1 MPKEVVALQI
11 GLKGQDEAISK
22 LKSLDELVKA
32 LNNKK
37 IVLDVDTSS
46 VQAFS
51 KEVQK
56 SIQLANQNMNAQAR
70 LLKQKNQE
78 LSVQEKLQVALA
90 KQAEAQAKV
99 SIQAEKTK
107 QEAEKTAQ
115 AQAKVA
121 AEAQKTAQ
129 AQVKA
134 YEEAEKTKQ
143 QIEKTAQAQAKV
155 VQEAEK
161 TKQQAEK
168 TAQAEAKV
176 AAEAQ
181 KTATVEEKRKLLA
194 EQMSAKY
201 EQAAMS
207 ADSLSKA
214 EQAGTDTTEQKA
226 QAVDDLSDKY
236 EQAAQS
242 AKELSEIEKKLG
254 KETGQ
259 KLDLDTQL
267 STEGFKDYLKNTEDI
282 KDATVAATKSVNVG
296 QTAFQQFSVSVKTA
310 SGDFQNFTYSVDTG
324 TGAVYKM
331 DNGMSSMD
339 KTASKLSKGIG
350 NLLKQFAEWA
360 VVATLFYGP
369 IQAFQDAVEEL
380 KKVDAELVNIQKV
393 MGATASEMDQLSDRA
408 FEVGSALGVAAS
420 DYLASVNKWAQA
432 GYDSLSADLGELSVK
447 TQKVGDV
454 QEETAN
460 QFLLSV
466 DAAYKYKGN
475 IEQLTKVLD
484 GANEIS
490 NNYATSVEKL
500 AGGMGIVSSLAAQA
514 GMEVQETMAA
524 IGTITAVTQ
533 ESGNSAARALRA
545 LILNIQGNVTSAIDE
560 ETGERWD
567 EEDIAKTAAALQDL
581 GVATTEYKNGL
592 VSLRNPME
600 VIGDLSQKYRDGLIS
615 EIDLQEVVSALGG
628 KTRSNQLQALISNFD
643 TYEKMLDTYKE
654 SVGSADRE
662 LDIYLNSWEAKANRL
677 QNQWVELADSMKAS
691 EISKGILDVGNAILS
706 FANADFTPIE
716 KWSDVFSDLSD
727 GKISSGLLA
736 TNDAL
741 LESAG
746 AISKLVIQI
755 VAITAAMV
763 AFKAAAGGIGATD
776 TGKAFVSGAKGTIS
790 DIAKEFKKVPAAA
803 SAAKAGITGVSG
815 ALAGAKAGAS
825 AFGSATVA
833 AFGPVAVVIG
843 AVTIGILAFKA
854 AVDNFVANDRFAKK
868 MQEASDALEETNN
881 KVDSLNAELQ
891 TTKDR
896 INELNS
902 KGALTLVEQG
912 ELEQLKIANSLLE
925 SQLEIEK
932 EIQKTRAAS
941 ALEAAKNAVNNG
953 GFTGDQDAL
962 FSGQENIIKK
972 LATGYA
978 SILSGPVA
986 ALGLNYLAD
995 KSYKR
1000 DWEEQLEALDEE
1012 MKKAVEENNEKRIE
1026 DLADL
1031 QADMME
1037 QLQQEL
1043 SSLDVESMM
1052 AADPEAFQ
1060 EVLSNYQDL
1069 QFRLQAITNPLEAV
1083 ATRLEQFEDSLDPES
1098 LEIYNQALK
1107 DFAADG
1113 KVTAQEV
1120 QKLADLFPTIKT
1132 LIDSGLVTWD
1142 DLASHFTSVANG
1154 ANDAAGELENFSA
1167 QESQSEEEAK
1177 TLAESLSELQ
1187 GKVSELTSAQEALA
1201 TNGKLGLDQVIS
1213 LMEAFPDLEDAL
1225 AGYLA
1230 KVIDE
1235 TQLREI
1241 LNQKYQE
1248 ETNNYKKLIIEKMKS
1263 SEAFYKS
1270 VILGNSEVVK
1280 KLYELGL
1287 TDLENYKTIE
1297 ELKEAAAELAQ
1308 KNMLKVAGEG
1318 SKERVRIYGQEAKA
1332 YLNLYDKMSNS
1343 KPWTTSGQKTTLL
1356 GSAVQQAQDFADR
1369 VSGTP
1374 TTSGGGTSNSAAA
1387 AQSVVNSV
1395 LNSIDSIIGDALNN
1409 LSFDLDFSSGSSYKG
1424 GSSGSTSSGNTS
1436 TGTVKSWYETEKERL
1451 DELVTGAKNTNQ
1463 LLQKTS
1469 ADSAQEQI
1477 KNLQAVQAE
1486 IHKVAD
1492 AARDSHGYT
1501 NASKEV
1507 KELQLLWHSVGEEI
1521 EKVYQSMSD
1530 DLLSK
1535 QSAQEWSID
1544 VFKTNRENSKRSMEE
1559 ISADNAKIVAQYKDM
1574 QAELHDLAEYYRSL
1588 GYSDTDELVRNLSDK
1603 WREYQEEIE
1612 SVYDSLSQAF
1622 EDYIAESDQQ
1632 IKALERTT
1640 GTAGQ
1645 QMELY
1650 TKRIEE
1656 ARKAIAE
1663 LEKTNGGG
1671 INDERIWAIQDQI
1684 WSDEDSKKE
1693 IQEGL
1698 WDELVNAVDK
1708 EFDKRQDEIDAAQG
1722 KLDEFNQKVADLD
1735 KELQEII
1742 EPLQDEIEEWKGE
1755 LEDALDDPAL
1765 RFFNES
1771 LRGAGMSIT
1780 EAIERYTEAIEE
1792 EKDALEKA
1800 TDPLRKQI
1808 EGYYI
1813 VKPDGTIGGYV
1824 PGLEDARDDW
1834 QELLDKENER
1844 WEKEQEQ
1851 HDEDQALAKKQLA
1864 LTEAIKNLEQAQLDL
1879 ETAKNERTVYTL
1891 KDGVWAWRADE
1902 SAIKDAEE
1910 ALEDA
1915 EQAKED
1921 AQDELDWFKLEQAH
1935 NKLANFYK
1943 EQVELEQDKIDE
1955 LNKQIEALERESEA
1969 RQDYLNDQL
1978 DLWEDEKEAWEDHYN
1993 NLIENNEK
2001 EIEAWEEYYEKRKKE
2016 YDDDIKFWGNEVKRL
2031 QEQYDAWAEEWGDIQ
2046 DAMSE
2051 DVRSIEEILA
2061 DIAKYGTPKMKEQ
2074 IDNVT
2079 DLLEKMGVALG
2090 DFNSGI
2096 GGSGGSSGG
2105 TGGAN
2110 QSIIDQMKQNA
2121 IAWSEAQKRGD
2132 QAEMDRLDALNQQL
2146 ANQLGPD
2153 VGAWR
2158 DGNGVWR
2165 DKNGNVLFTV
2175 NSTGQGTAPPDDY
2188 WNGGS
2193 SGSSSSSG
2201 GSSSA
2206 GSDGGGASTSDIE
2219 EQIHQIRL
2227 QAMKA
2232 TESEKK
2238 AYFQQ
2243 ANSLAVSAGA
2253 QSIDYTPIVN
2263 KWRWYTPDGE
2273 YLFDRGGVARGRG
2286 VMLKDVEQPEVVLNP
2301 VLAADV
2307 LNPIRNQ
2314 EFAQFAEALG
2324 IMFSSAN
2331 AFAADLRATPPSVS
2345 NNSTDSHNVYING
2358 VQIGESMMQKPLSET
2373 LSLLGIHR
2381 EM

>member
-78 LSVQEKLQVALA
+78 LSVQEKLQAALA

-129 AQVKA
+129 AQAKA

-155 VQEAEK
+155 YQEAEK

-181 KTATVEEKRKLLA
+181 KTATVEEKRKLFA

-214 EQAGTDTTEQKA
+214 EQAGAETTEQRA
-226 QAVDDLSDKY
+226 QAVDALSDKY

-242 AKELSEIEKKLG
+242 AKELSQIEKKLG

-259 KLDLDTQL
+259 KIDLSTQL
-267 STEGFKDYLKNTEDI
+267 STEGFKDYLKNTEEI

-296 QTAFQQFSVSVKTA
+296 QSAFQQFSVSVKTA

-339 KTASKLSKGIG
+339 KTASKLSKGVG
-350 NLLKQFAEWA
+350 DLLKQFAEWA

-393 MGATASEMDQLSDRA
+393 MGATASEMAKLSDRA

-691 EISKGILDVGNAILS
+691 EISKGILDVGNALLS
-706 FANADFTPIE
+706 LANTD
-716 KWSDVFSDLSD
+716 
-727 GKISSGLLA
+727 
-736 TNDAL
+736 
-741 LESAG
+741 
-746 AISKLVIQI
+746 
-755 VAITAAMV
+755 
-763 AFKAAAGGIGATD
+763 IGATIIQVGLLTAAISALTVAYGAYARAKLAAD
-776 TGKAFVSGAKGTIS
+776 STDAFGALKGLPGI
-790 DIAKEFKKVPAAA
+790 IKKVAEFGA
-803 SAAKAGITGVSG
+803 SFKTAGTAIKGAYA
-815 ALAGAKAGAS
+815 ALAGGEGLNAAIAALTTSTG
-825 AFGSATVA
+825 GTILVVLGLVA
-833 AFGPVAVVIG
+833 AIG
-843 AVTIGILAFKA
+843 AVIVAWDKFNVTTAEHIELAEEFKGEYEA
-854 AVDNFVANDRFAKK
+854 ATAQVESLTE
-868 MQEASDALEETNN
+868 QLESN
-881 KVDSLNAELQ
+881 KRKIE
-891 TTKDR
+891 
-896 INELNS
+896 ELNS
-902 KGALTLVEQG
+902 AAPLQLTDQADIDR
-912 ELEQLKIANSLLE
+912 LKMQNSLLE
-925 SQLEIEK
+925 AQISLEK
-932 EIQKTRAAS
+932 EKQKIAAQDS
-941 ALEAAKNAVNNG
+941 FKQYSEAYNKG
-953 GFTGDQDAL
+953 L
-962 FSGQENIIKK
+962 FSGDFSPGVEESLNKVASFDEVTGLFYAGSAGDQIDYISERIQNLKTEIIGLGNSEDDLKKKEGLEKK
-972 LATGYA
+972 LEA
-978 SILSGPVA
+978 
-986 ALGLNYLAD
+986 
-995 KSYKR
+995 
-1000 DWEEQLEALDEE
+1000 WEKVLP
-1012 MKKAVEENNEKRIE
+1012 
-1026 DLADL
+1026 
-1031 QADMME
+1031 
-1037 QLQQEL
+1037 
-1043 SSLDVESMM
+1043 DVESLILSTHQAALDLYDVSGDAM
-1052 AADPEAFQ
+1052 AEEFLNFASPVVEKIQILNDAAGWA
-1060 EVLSNYQDL
+1060 VD
-1069 QFRLQAITNPLEAV
+1069 AIDELANA
-1083 ATRLEQFEDSLDPES
+1083 S
-1098 LEIYNQALK
+1098 K
-1107 DFAADG
+1107 DFAAALAEIEQDG
-1113 KVTAQEV
+1113 VVTVQEV
-1120 QKLADLFPTIKT
+1120 NQLLSLFPEFQTILEK
-1132 LIDSGLVTWD
+1132 SGFSAS
-1142 DLASHFTSVANG
+1142 DLAEHLTSVANG
-1154 ANDAAGELENFSA
+1154 ADDASGGIGDFSDELG
-1167 QESQSEEEAK
+1167 QSEEEAK

-1213 LMEAFPDLEDAL
+1213 LMEAFPELEDAL

-1241 LNQKYQE
+1241 LDQKYQE

-1270 VILGNSEVVK
+1270 VILGNTEVVQ
-1280 KLYELGL
+1280 KLQQLGL
-1287 TDLENYKTIE
+1287 TDLQNYKSVE
-1297 ELKEAAAELAQ
+1297 ELKVAAAKIAQ
-1308 KNMLKVAGEG
+1308 KGMSQAAGEG
-1318 SKERVRIYGQEAKA
+1318 AKDRLRIYGAEAEKVA
-1332 YLNLYDKMSNS
+1332 QLVNNIVSMLPASSTFFGDDFDARKIINAQLPQTNFTDIS
-1343 KPWTTSGQKTTLL
+1343 
-1356 GSAVQQAQDFADR
+1356 QQIDNIIAD
-1369 VSGTP
+1369 
-1374 TTSGGGTSNSAAA
+1374 AF
-1387 AQSVVNSV
+1387 
-1395 LNSIDSIIGDALNN
+1395 DN
-1409 LSFDLDFSSGSSYKG
+1409 LSFGLDFSSGSSYKG
-1424 GSSGSTSSGNTS
+1424 SSSGSTSSGSTS

-1559 ISADNAKIVAQYKDM
+1559 ISAGNAKIVAQYKDM

-1663 LEKTNGGG
+1663 LEKTNAGG

-1684 WSDEDSKKE
+1684 WSDEDAKKE

-1708 EFDKRQDEIDAAQG
+1708 EFDKRQDEIDAAQ
-1722 KLDEFNQKVADLD
+1722 KEIDRINDILEDYD
-1735 KELQEII
+1735 KALAEEI
-1742 EPLQDEIEEWKGE
+1742 EPFQ
-1755 LEDALDDPAL
+1755 
-1765 RFFNES
+1765 
-1771 LRGAGMSIT
+1771 
-1780 EAIERYTEAIEE
+1780 EAIEE
-1792 EKDALEKA
+1792 AQEALEEALEPIEDVLDELNDKLEA
-1800 TDPLRKQI
+1800 EKEALEALTDPLNKQI
-1808 EGYYI
+1808 EGYYE
-1813 VKPDGTIGGYV
+1813 VNPDGTVGAYV
-1824 PGLEDARDDW
+1824 PGINDKLDDLYDQLEA
-1834 QELLDKENER
+1834 ENEKWSEQQER
-1844 WEKEQEQ
+1844 EEEALQLQKKE
-1851 HDEDQALAKKQLA
+1851 LA
-1864 LTEAIKNLEQAQLDL
+1864 LQEAIKNLEQAQLDL

-1921 AQDELDWFKLEQAH
+1921 AENDLQDYKEEQAH
-1935 NKLANFYK
+1935 NQIIKA
-1943 EQVELEQDKIDE
+1943 LED
-1955 LNKQIEALERESEA
+1955 QIEALETQKEQIEAQIEIYERESEA
-1969 RQDYLNDQL
+1969 RQKYLQAQIDF
-1978 DLWEDEKEAWEDHYN
+1978 WEKEKEEKEDYYN
-1993 NLIENNEK
+1993 AIIEANEK
-2001 EIEAWEEYYEKRKKE
+2001 EIEAREKYYEELKAA
-2016 YDDDIKFWGNEVKRL
+2016 YDDELEFWTEERDRL

-2046 DAMSE
+2046 DAMTE

-2079 DLLEKMGVALG
+2079 DLLERMGVALG

-2193 SGSSSSSG
+2193 SGSSSSGG
-2201 GSSSA
+2201 GSSSS
-2206 GSDGGGASTSDIE
+2206 GSSGGGSSTSDIE

-2253 QSIDYTPIVN
+2253 QPIDYTPIVN

-2286 VMLKDVEQPEVVLNP
+2286 IMLKDVEQPEVVLNP

>member
-1 MPKEVVALQI
+1 MPQEVVSLVI
-11 GLKGQDEAISK
+11 GVKDQDGAIKK
-22 LKSLDELVKA
+22 LESLDKLVEQ

-78 LSVQEKLQVALA
+78 LSVQEKLQAALA

-134 YEEAEKTKQ
+134 YEEVEKTKQ

-155 VQEAEK
+155 SQEAEK

-282 KDATVAATKSVNVG
+282 KDATVAATKAVNVG

-350 NLLKQFAEWA
+350 DLLKQFAEWA

-393 MGATASEMDQLSDRA
+393 MGATASEMDKLSNRA

-643 TYEKMLDTYKE
+643 TYEKMLDTYAE

-815 ALAGAKAGAS
+815 ALAGAKAGANAFVS
-825 AFGSATVA
+825 AAVAVFGSAS
-833 AFGPVAVVIG
+833 VVIG

-868 MQEASDALEETNN
+868 MQETSDALEETNN
-881 KVDSLNAELQ
+881 KVNSLKDELK

-972 LATGYA
+972 LATGYV

-1026 DLADL
+1026 DLTDL

-1132 LIDSGLVTWD
+1132 LVASGLVTWD
-1142 DLASHFTSVANG
+1142 DLSRHFTSVANK
-1154 ANDAAGELENFSA
+1154 ANNAADELENFSA
-1167 QESQSEEEAK
+1167 QENQSEEEAK

-1187 GKVSELTSAQEALA
+1187 GRVSELTSAQEALA

-1213 LMEAFPDLEDAL
+1213 LMETYPDLESAL
-1225 AGYLA
+1225 SNYLA

-1270 VILGNSEVVK
+1270 VILGNTEVVQ
-1280 KLYELGL
+1280 KLQQLGL
-1287 TDLENYKTIE
+1287 TDLQNYKNVE
-1297 ELKEAAAELAQ
+1297 ELKVAAAQIAQ
-1308 KNMLKVAGEG
+1308 KGMSQAAGEG
-1318 SKERVRIYGQEAKA
+1318 AKDRLRIYGAEAEKVA
-1332 YLNLYDKMSNS
+1332 QLVNNIVSMLPASSTFFGDDFDARKIINAQLPQTNFTDIS
-1343 KPWTTSGQKTTLL
+1343 
-1356 GSAVQQAQDFADR
+1356 QQIDNIIAD
-1369 VSGTP
+1369 
-1374 TTSGGGTSNSAAA
+1374 AF
-1387 AQSVVNSV
+1387 
-1395 LNSIDSIIGDALNN
+1395 DN
-1409 LSFDLDFSSGSSYKG
+1409 LSFNVDFSSGSSYKG
-1424 GSSGSTSSGNTS
+1424 SSSGSTSSGS

-1486 IHKVAD
+1486 IHKVTD

-1507 KELQLLWHSVGEEI
+1507 KELQLLWHSVNEEK

-1530 DLLSK
+1530 DLLNK

-1544 VFKTNRENSKRSMEE
+1544 VFKTNRENSKRSLEE
-1559 ISADNAKIVAQYKDM
+1559 ISADNAKIVAQYKGM

-1603 WREYQEEIE
+1603 YREYQEEIE

-1663 LEKTNGGG
+1663 LEKTNAGG
-1671 INDERIWAIQDQI
+1671 INNERIWAIQDQI
-1684 WSDEDSKKE
+1684 WSDEDVKKE

-1708 EFDKRQDEIDAAQG
+1708 EFDKRQDEIDAAQ
-1722 KLDEFNQKVADLD
+1722 KEIDRINDILEDYD
-1735 KELQEII
+1735 KALAEEI
-1742 EPLQDEIEEWKGE
+1742 EPFQ
-1755 LEDALDDPAL
+1755 
-1765 RFFNES
+1765 
-1771 LRGAGMSIT
+1771 
-1780 EAIERYTEAIEE
+1780 EAIEE
-1792 EKDALEKA
+1792 AQEALEEALEPIEDVLDELNDKLEA
-1800 TDPLRKQI
+1800 EKEALEALTDPLNKQI
-1808 EGYYI
+1808 EGYYE
-1813 VKPDGTIGGYV
+1813 VNPDGTVGAYV
-1824 PGLEDARDDW
+1824 PGINDKLDDLYDQLEA
-1834 QELLDKENER
+1834 ENEKWNEQQER
-1844 WEKEQEQ
+1844 EEEALQLQKKE
-1851 HDEDQALAKKQLA
+1851 LA
-1864 LTEAIKNLEQAQLDL
+1864 LQEAIKNLEQAQLDL

-1921 AQDELDWFKLEQAH
+1921 AENDLQDYKEEQAH
-1935 NKLANFYK
+1935 NQIIKA
-1943 EQVELEQDKIDE
+1943 LED
-1955 LNKQIEALERESEA
+1955 QIEALETQKEQIEAQIEIYERESEA
-1969 RQDYLNDQL
+1969 RQKYLQAQIDF
-1978 DLWEDEKEAWEDHYN
+1978 WEKEKEEKEDYYN
-1993 NLIENNEK
+1993 AIIEANEK
-2001 EIEAWEEYYEKRKKE
+2001 EIEAREKYYEELKAA
-2016 YDDDIKFWGNEVKRL
+2016 YDDELEFWTEERDRL

-2046 DAMSE
+2046 DAMTE

-2193 SGSSSSSG
+2193 SGSSSSGG
-2201 GSSSA
+2201 GSSST
-2206 GSDGGGASTSDIE
+2206 GSGGGGTSASDIE

-2253 QSIDYTPIVN
+2253 QPIDYTPIVN

-2345 NNSTDSHNVYING
+2345 NNNTDSHNVYING